1 MNLPEHVKA
10 CLSDLENAGFSA
22 YAVGGCVRDW
32 LLGLTPQDYDLC
44 TAATP
49 TEIKKVFQDF
59 PMVLAGEKHG
69 TVGIVV
75 DKQVVEITTFR
86 TEGEYLDHRHP
97 DRVEFVTDIALDL
110 SRRDFTVNAMAWSP
124 VRGLADPFGGTADLK
139 AGILR
144 AVGTPALRFTED
156 ALRILRGVRFAVRYR
171 LTPEP
176 ETETAMNTLAPLMD
190 SLARERV
197 FDELCKLLPLMEVQ
211 DFVRYGNILGQVL
224 PALKPLMGFSQHS
237 RFHAYDIFTHTA
249 HAVAA
254 APRDLTIR
262 WAALLHDIGKP
273 GCFTLDEAGEGHFY
287 GHAQESARMADHILH
302 QLKAPTALR
311 ERVVLL
317 IDKHMTPLQP
327 DRKLLRHRLCQ
338 HGEDALQQLLQ
349 LQKADYA
356 ATGKAGDASDY
367 TAVEVL
373 LAELLLEK
381 PPMTVK
387 NLAVSGHDVMAL
399 GYSGPAVGQALNWLL
414 EQVLD
419 EKLPNLRQELLDA
432 LYNRREKP

>member
-1 MNLPEHVKA
+1 MNLPDYARVCISA
-10 CLSDLENAGFSA
+10 LEEAGFAA
-22 YAVGGCVRDW
+22 YTVGGCVRDW
-32 LLGLTPQDYDLC
+32 LLGLTPHDYDLC

-49 TEIKKVFQDF
+49 AQIKEVFKHY

-69 TVGIVV
+69 TVGIIFEN
-75 DKQVVEITTFR
+75 QVVEITAFR

-124 VRGLADPFGGTADLK
+124 TRGLADPFGGAEDLK

-144 AVGTPALRFTED
+144 AVGNPSLRFTED
-156 ALRILRGVRFAVRYR
+156 ALRILRGVRFSVRYR

-176 ETETAMNTLAPLMD
+176 ETEKAMNTLAPLMD

-211 DFVRYGNILGQVL
+211 DLLRYRQILAQVI
-224 PALKPLMGFSQHS
+224 PALEPLMDFQQHS
-237 RFHAYDIFTHTA
+237 RFHVYDIYTHTA

-254 APRDLTIR
+254 APRELTTR

-287 GHAQESARMADHILH
+287 GHAQESARLANEIL
-302 QLKAPTALR
+302 QELKAPTALR

-327 DRKLLRHRLCQ
+327 DRKLLRRRLSQ
-338 HGEDALQQLLQ
+338 YGQEAVQQLLQ

-356 ATGKAGDASDY
+356 ATGKAGDAPDY
-367 TAVEVL
+367 AAVEDL
-373 LAELLLEK
+373 LSQLLLEQ
-381 PPMTVK
+381 PPMTAK
-387 NLAVSGHDVMAL
+387 DLAISGHDVMAL

-414 EQVLD
+414 EQVLE
-419 EKLPNLRQELLDA
+419 EKIPNQRQELLDA
-432 LYNRREKP
+432 LINRR

>member
-1 MNLPEHVKA
+1 MNLPDHAKS
-10 CLSDLENAGFSA
+10 CLSALESAGFAS

-49 TEIKKVFQDF
+49 AQIKKVFKRY

-69 TVGIVV
+69 TVGIIFGNN
-75 DKQVVEITTFR
+75 VVEITTFR

-97 DRVEFVTDIALDL
+97 ERVEFVTDIALDL

-124 VRGLADPFGGTADLK
+124 TRGIADPFGGAEDLK

-144 AVGTPALRFTED
+144 AVGDPSLRFTED
-156 ALRILRGVRFAVRYR
+156 ALRILRGVRFSVRYR
-171 LTPEP
+171 LTPDP
-176 ETETAMNTLAPLMD
+176 ETEKAMNALAPLMD

-211 DFVRYGNILGQVL
+211 DLLRYRHILAQVI
-224 PALKPLMGFSQHS
+224 PPLKPLMDFQQHS
-237 RFHAYDIFTHTA
+237 RFHAYDIYTHTA

-254 APRDLTIR
+254 APRELTTR

-273 GCFTLDEAGEGHFY
+273 SCFTLDEAGEGHFY
-287 GHAQESARMADHILH
+287 GHAQESARLADEIMHG
-302 QLKAPTALR
+302 LKAPTALR

-327 DRKLLRHRLCQ
+327 DRKLLRRRLSQ
-338 HGEDALQQLLQ
+338 YGKEAVLQLLQ

-356 ATGKAGDASDY
+356 ATGKAGDAPDY
-367 TAVEVL
+367 AAVEDL
-373 LAELLLEK
+373 LTQLLLEK
-381 PPMTVK
+381 PPMTAK
-387 NLAVSGHDVMAL
+387 DLAISGHDVMAL

-414 EQVLD
+414 EQVLE
-419 EKLPNLRQELLDA
+419 EKLPNQRQELLDA
-432 LYNRREKP
+432 LINRR

>member
-1 MNLPEHVKA
+1 MNLPDYARVCISA
-10 CLSDLENAGFSA
+10 LEEAGFA
-22 YAVGGCVRDW
+22 TYAVGGCVRDW
-32 LLGLTPQDYDLC
+32 LLGLTPHDYDLC

-49 TEIKKVFQDF
+49 AQIKEVFKRYST
-59 PMVLAGEKHG
+59 VLAGEKHG
-69 TVGIVV
+69 TVGIIFEN
-75 DKQVVEITTFR
+75 QVVEITTFR

-124 VRGLADPFGGTADLK
+124 TRGLADPFGGAADLK

-144 AVGTPALRFTED
+144 AVGNPSLRFTED
-156 ALRILRGVRFAVRYR
+156 ALRILRGVRFSVRYR
-171 LTPEP
+171 LTPES
-176 ETETAMNTLAPLMD
+176 ETEKAMNTLAPLMD

-211 DFVRYGNILGQVL
+211 DLLRYRQILAQVI
-224 PALKPLMGFSQHS
+224 PALGPLMDFQQHS
-237 RFHAYDIFTHTA
+237 RFHAYDIYTHTA

-254 APRDLTIR
+254 TPRELATR

-273 GCFTLDEAGEGHFY
+273 SCFTLDEAGEGHFY
-287 GHAQESARMADHILH
+287 GHAQESARLANEIL
-302 QLKAPTALR
+302 QELKAPTALR

-327 DRKLLRHRLCQ
+327 DRKLLRRRLSQ
-338 HGEDALQQLLQ
+338 YGQEAVQQLLQ

-356 ATGKAGDASDY
+356 AMGKAGDAPDY
-367 TAVEVL
+367 AAAEDL
-373 LAELLLEK
+373 LTQLLLEK
-381 PPMTVK
+381 PPMTPK
-387 NLAVSGHDVMAL
+387 DLAISGHDVMAL

-414 EQVLD
+414 EQVLE
-419 EKLPNLRQELLDA
+419 EKIPNQRQELLDA
-432 LYNRREKP
+432 LNNRR

>member
-1 MNLPEHVKA
+1 MNLPEHVQA
-10 CLSDLENAGFSA
+10 CLSALERAGFA
-22 YAVGGCVRDW
+22 TYAVGGCVRDW

-49 TEIKKVFQDF
+49 NEIKEVFKTS
-59 PMVLAGEKHG
+59 PLVLAGEKHG
-69 TVGIVV
+69 TVGIVF

-124 VRGLADPFGGTADLK
+124 TRGLADPFGGAKDLE

-144 AVGTPALRFTED
+144 AVGTPDLRFTED
-156 ALRILRGVRFAVRYR
+156 ALRILRGVRFSVRYR

-176 ETETAMNTLAPLMD
+176 ETGNAMNALAPLMD

-197 FDELCKLLPLMEVQ
+197 FDELCKLLPLMEAQ
-211 DFVRYGNILGQVL
+211 DLLRYSSILGQVI
-224 PALKPLMGFSQHS
+224 PALKPMMGFSQHS
-237 RFHAYDIFTHTA
+237 RFHAYDIYTHTA

-254 APRDLTIR
+254 APRELTLR

-287 GHAQESARMADHILH
+287 GHAQKSAEMAEGILQ

-327 DRKLLRHRLCQ
+327 DRKLLRRRLSQ
-338 HGEDALQQLLQ
+338 YGEEAVKQLLQ

-356 ATGKAGDASDY
+356 ATGKAGDAPDY
-367 TAVEVL
+367 AVVEEL
-373 LAELLLEK
+373 LAQLLLEK
-381 PPMTVK
+381 PPMTAK
-387 NLAVSGHDVMAL
+387 DLAVTGHDVMAL
-399 GYSGPAVGQALNWLL
+399 GYSGPEVGQALTWLL
-414 EQVLD
+414 EQVL
-419 EKLPNLRQELLDA
+419 EENIPNQRQALLDA
-432 LYNRREKP
+432 FINRR